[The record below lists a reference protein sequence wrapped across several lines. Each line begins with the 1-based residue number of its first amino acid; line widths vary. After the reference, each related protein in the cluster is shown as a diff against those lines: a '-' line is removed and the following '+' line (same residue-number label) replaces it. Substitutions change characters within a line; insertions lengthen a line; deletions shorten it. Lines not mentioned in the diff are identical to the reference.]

1 MDLNVLWHRQDHR
14 HSQNIIIMIIME
26 VAAVT
31 AIIII
36 IIIVIIIIIIIIVII
51 IIIIISIIMI
61 ISIVI
66 VNLILEAISSA
77 LFQPR
82 PRRVLR
88 PKSNISQVLYC
99 ADAEIFAT
107 GTRYFKATALMA
119 ADAISP
125 EFDPLIPPDSEF
137 EVRVNDHAGRYMVSR
152 VPLALGSWFLVEAM
166 DMRSN
171 QGWGWGGKAEDKLQT
186 EDPKPEDPKP
196 GWVDWAAVAEKAKAT
211 GMSMKDAAVGMG
223 VYAKETAEDWDIP
236 WNDIAEQAKQY
247 GDTVKDAASKVEWEK
262 WAAQAKQYGDN
273 VKDAASKV
281 EWDKWAAK
289 ASEWGEYAAGLG
301 GGLDGP
307 EQPQP
312 EGGRGNPGGSGH
324 ADTFPTQAKPSQ
336 NANPGF
342 PGLGGGKQGNAAGF
356 GMDMNAGTDFG
367 GNPNPA
373 FGGGAGG
380 FGFPDTQGDA
390 SAGGMLPGFDMGNVQ
405 AEFEIEDEAPRRRR
419 LLEPSSIGQG
429 YLFLDWFAIPQ
440 ITARAEG
447 VNEEATKTDAAR
459 AVQSIPFYVEVSD
472 VLLALVPEL
481 VHTETGQYCNYTS
494 WFSRGWCRAELW
506 CHVLSNKRDKSV
518 VVVHSTLEAK
528 FMQSWDWQNNIVVDG
543 EFTVESDRAVVGSL
557 GRRAIESKIAHLSEE
572 GPLEVY
578 RYFLARQAAMLGQ
591 ASKAWDMN
599 GFLERFKFPS
609 MELAVRDTSSMNAV
623 MCAVMSGDVM
633 MLRLL
638 ATYAADLNFT
648 IYGLNSLGFRD
659 SFTVLMAAVKSNQ
672 PASLVA
678 SLIHLRADVSRRADI
693 GDNAA
698 CHVKRPEHVQVL
710 LQARADFHTAHE
722 PFCFTPLAQAAG
734 MTSAPTLKALL
745 LARCDPNPSQ
755 SGLGITP
762 LIGLIRFARG
772 SPHALESAALLLEYR
787 ADINASQ
794 MKF

>member
-1 MDLNVLWHRQDHR
+1 M
-14 HSQNIIIMIIME
+14 
-26 VAAVT
+26 
-31 AIIII
+31 
-36 IIIVIIIIIIIIVII
+36 
-51 IIIIISIIMI
+51 
-61 ISIVI
+61 
-66 VNLILEAISSA
+66 
-77 LFQPR
+77 
-82 PRRVLR
+82 
-88 PKSNISQVLYC
+88 
-99 ADAEIFAT
+99 
-107 GTRYFKATALMA
+107 
-119 ADAISP
+119 
-125 EFDPLIPPDSEF
+125 
-137 EVRVNDHAGRYMVSR
+137 
-152 VPLALGSWFLVEAM
+152 
-166 DMRSN
+166 
-171 QGWGWGGKAEDKLQT
+171 
-186 EDPKPEDPKP
+186 
-196 GWVDWAAVAEKAKAT
+196 
-211 GMSMKDAAVGMG
+211 
-223 VYAKETAEDWDIP
+223 
-236 WNDIAEQAKQY
+236 
-247 GDTVKDAASKVEWEK
+247 
-262 WAAQAKQYGDN
+262 
-273 VKDAASKV
+273 
-281 EWDKWAAK
+281 
-289 ASEWGEYAAGLG
+289 
-301 GGLDGP
+301 
-307 EQPQP
+307 
-312 EGGRGNPGGSGH
+312 
-324 ADTFPTQAKPSQ
+324 
-336 NANPGF
+336 
-342 PGLGGGKQGNAAGF
+342 
-356 GMDMNAGTDFG
+356 
-367 GNPNPA
+367 
-373 FGGGAGG
+373 
-380 FGFPDTQGDA
+380 
-390 SAGGMLPGFDMGNVQ
+390 
-405 AEFEIEDEAPRRRR
+405 
-419 LLEPSSIGQG
+419 
-429 YLFLDWFAIPQ
+429 
-440 ITARAEG
+440 
-447 VNEEATKTDAAR
+447 
-459 AVQSIPFYVEVSD
+459 
-472 VLLALVPEL
+472 
-481 VHTETGQYCNYTS
+481 
-494 WFSRGWCRAELW
+494 
-506 CHVLSNKRDKSV
+506 
-518 VVVHSTLEAK
+518 HSTLEAK